1 VDHQRA
7 AELQVVLEGVPL
19 PASRDALI
27 GYARA
32 QDPAAAGELERLPE
46 GEYDRLDAVG
56 DALVHAPRPPG
67 PPPRQPR
74 AESGRPPGGGDYVQ
88 PFPVSGSVRPSAP
101 RGNPPQQT
109 IEQQTQLQNE
119 QKQRQE
125 G

>member
-1 VDHQRA
+1 
-7 AELQVVLEGVPL
+7 
-19 PASRDALI
+19 
-27 GYARA
+27 
-32 QDPAAAGELERLPE
+32 
-46 GEYDRLDAVG
+46 
-56 DALVHAPRPPG
+56 
-67 PPPRQPR
+67 
-74 AESGRPPGGGDYVQ
+74 VQ